1 MKIDVKRKLDENVKY
16 KELLR
21 LNSYWYKYLNRN
33 PDNYDEFV
41 KDIKEKYKLRTIDK
55 IDGFVDTLD
64 LITKI
69 ISVK

>member
-1 MKIDVKRKLDENVKY
+1 MKIDIKRKLDENVKY